1 MVTLL
6 TQKMEALAFQ
16 KAVQEDAPF
25 VKRDFVSQSLTTAQV
40 ESNFNFFNSFQTNVK
55 TGGERTTV
63 WTRLNRG
70 PILQIQLKPVILVVL
85 TGQKLCV
92 WSAQKHA
99 ELHFVIIECYNNHC
113 QIEST

>member
-40 ESNFNFFNSFQTNVK
+40 ELNFYVFEFVPDKCEDRRGEDFCLNQVEQRANSSNPTDNCYEGKSYWAK
-55 TGGERTTV
+55 TM
-63 WTRLNRG
+63 RLVCSKTCG
-70 PILQIQLKPVILVVL
+70 VAL
-85 TGQKLCV
+85 
-92 WSAQKHA
+92 
-99 ELHFVIIECYNNHC
+99 CYN
-113 QIEST
+113 